1 MANKHNEDRQYVWKI
16 EFCLFLWLVC
26 FGAVL
31 GIGIIGCG
39 GDEEAEVEDDSD
51 EGVVIENGLLDPG
64 YEYVTWYLASIDG
77 KSINDLALYQPE
89 IGDILVNSE
98 IKDIEHLLKKLES
111 QIDLVRTDRMRLSN
125 RGGMYVA
132 ILLYG
137 PPDLPLGLLEAGAQ
151 CTPYKPSLTMTIRN
165 IL

>member
-1 MANKHNEDRQYVWKI
+1 MSI
-16 EFCLFLWLVC
+16 EYDPSSCLHSRGVQC
-26 FGAVL
+26 RVL
-31 GIGIIGCG
+31 L
-39 GDEEAEVEDDSD
+39 E
-51 EGVVIENGLLDPG
+51 
-64 YEYVTWYLASIDG
+64 
-77 KSINDLALYQPE
+77 
-89 IGDILVNSE
+89 SE

-137 PPDLPLGLLEAGAQ
+137 PPDPPLGLLEAGAQ
-151 CTPYKPSLTMTIRN
+151 CTPYKPPLTMTIRK